1 MGVLAYFERQKS
13 ISYSKIMSEI
23 WKDKVLQNT
32 IIQLNTKAQLF
43 GRGIDSLGETL
54 VDYSAA
60 SVDLFGK
67 REGHIQLFDEGD
79 FYKSFKIIPLGE
91 DADIYADTIKIQ
103 DNGKRIDLT
112 DRFGIEIIGLT
123 NESKQILKDIMSSIL
138 QEKLRQFLQVN

>member
-54 VDYSAA
+54 GDYSAA
-60 SVDLFGK
+60 SVEFFGK